1 MGKSFRLIWLCC
13 CLCLGSLSIFAQAI
27 RAKAAVNKDH
37 ILVGEPVLL
46 TLEAECPSGSAMKWY
61 QADSLPHFE
70 YLDTT
75 AIDTLSAVGGKVYKQ
90 VLTITSYDSGTQV
103 IPMLTLTVNNKR
115 YLTDSLKI
123 EVSYSTPDSNQP
135 YHDIKD
141 IIEVPSVEPLY
152 VNYIIAVITI
162 LAIVAIVMLL
172 RRKKTVVEK
181 QAPVILAGKSPFEAA
196 IAALE
201 LARNGYSAESFKSYI
216 TELNDIFRQYLSGER
231 IVSAPDASNADL
243 VVKLQTFLAKEEL
256 VVLAQQ
262 LRLADAVKF
271 ARYHPQDDELN
282 QVYGGI
288 KTSIEQLNHNLHH
301 KASI

>member
-1 MGKSFRLIWLCC
+1 MSML
-13 CLCLGSLSIFAQAI
+13 AQAI
-27 RAKAAVNKDH
+27 RAKATVNKDH
-37 ILVGEPVLL
+37 ILMGEPVLL
-46 TLEAECPSGSAMKWY
+46 TLEAECPAGSAMKWY
-61 QADSLPHFE
+61 QMDSLPHFE

-75 AIDTLSAVGGKVYKQ
+75 AIDTLSAVGGKVFKQ
-90 VLTITSYDSGTQV
+90 VFTITSYDSGTQM

-162 LAIVAIVMLL
+162 LAILAIVFLL
-172 RRKKTVVEK
+172 RRKKAENEK
-181 QAPVILAGKSPFEAA
+181 PEAVIIAGKSPFEAA

-201 LARNGYSAESFKSYI
+201 SARSGYSTGSYKSYI
-216 TELNDIFRQYLSGER
+216 IELNNIFRQYLSGER
-231 IVSAPDASNADL
+231 IVKAPDASNADL
-243 VVKLQTFLAKEEL
+243 VVKLQTYLPKEDL
-256 VVLAQQ
+256 VGLAQQ

-271 ARYHPQDDELN
+271 ARYQPQEDELN
-282 QVYGGI
+282 QVFGGI
-288 KTSIEQLNHNLHH
+288 KTSIEHLNHNLHQ
-301 KASI
+301 KASV